1 VKGQGEVTRQEPE
14 HGSSSNP
21 LQGRDASGLREQL
34 TKLQGLVAL
43 SMVMTDNSDAGE
55 IARMASSAV
64 SSLAPVRCDGVHVAN
79 RGWLDAAGPCL
90 QRAVRTTVE
99 KQLQT
104 LHGQSGPLEVE
115 GERWAWAL
123 PMRSLAGA
131 FGHVVIAAEGPV
143 LETEQ
148 FLLRVLAQQLGI
160 AVANA
165 ESHARER
172 STAGELAMVNSR
184 LERSLAIHSRLTE
197 TAVAGRGMG
206 GMAETV
212 YELTGYPVVIED
224 SRGNVLASA
233 GPGSFDPEDPARLRP
248 EELAELGRHDPA
260 PVRVG
265 DLLAVTSGQYGDTFA
280 VLALVDPG
288 DTAGEEER
296 IALEHG
302 ATVLALE
309 MSRFQSVLE
318 AESRLGGDLLGEML
332 TGIDDERAR
341 IRTHILGYD
350 LGRQQRV
357 AIVDYPSTVP
367 QDLVFHAVRRAA
379 QNLGARP
386 LLGSERESVIALAEA
401 SISWQSLCSG
411 VDAELDRTDCRIG
424 VGGICEAAADV
435 PRSCREARLAL
446 QLMSFGNHRSPVVLF
461 DELGVFEILADTKDP
476 KTVQRFAQKWLGALL
491 DYDESR
497 NASLVSTLTSYLEAG
512 GNYDHSARAL
522 GVHRNTLRYRLKRIQ
537 EISGHDLGEPDV
549 QFNLQLATRAWR
561 TSTAVHVLNADNP

>member
-14 HGSSSNP
+14 HGSSSSP

-64 SSLAPVRCDGVHVAN
+64 SSLAPVTCDGVHVAN

-99 KQLQT
+99 KQLRT

-165 ESHARER
+165 DSHARER
-172 STAGELAMVNSR
+172 STAEELAIVNTR
-184 LERSLAIHSRLTE
+184 LERSLAIHSRLSE

-212 YELTGYPVVIED
+212 YELTGYPVIIED

-233 GPGSFDPEDPARLRP
+233 GPGSFDPEDHARIRP
-248 EELAELGRHDPA
+248 EELAQLGRHDPA

-265 DLLAVTSGQYGDTFA
+265 DLLAVTSGQHGDTFA

-288 DTAGEEER
+288 DTVGEEER
-296 IALEHG
+296 IALEHA

-309 MSRFQSVLE
+309 MSRFQSVRE

-332 TGIDDERAR
+332 AGIDDERAR

-367 QDLVFHAVRRAA
+367 QDQVFHAARRAA

-386 LLGSERESVIALAEA
+386 LLGSERETVIALAEA
-401 SISWQSLCSG
+401 SFSWQSLRSG

-435 PRSCREARLAL
+435 PRSYREARLAL
-446 QLMSFGNHRSPVVLF
+446 QLMSFGNHRSSVVLF

-476 KTVQRFAQKWLGALL
+476 KTIQRFVQKWLGTLL

-497 NASLVSTLTSYLEAG
+497 NAELVSTLSSYLEAG

-537 EISGHDLGEPDV
+537 EISGYDLGEPDV

-561 TSTAVHVLNADNP
+561 TSTAIHVLNADNP